1 MRKTPIPVRRLA
13 ILVVAG
19 LAAVPLW
26 GGSAFAADPGGA
38 TVEQAQSPETVVFD
52 LRYRGLSGPE
62 DPLTYRSYWGFGA
75 SSEANTPF
83 VEAVKGQVKEI
94 DLVYNGAFPEAQ
106 QWSVVEL
113 KDKKSVAMYFDL
125 NGDGKLTDDER
136 ILPTQSSQTQPQ
148 HEFTFVTPD
157 FTIRRDG
164 KPEVLYRAMLVA
176 NSYGSERM
184 NYMWSPCCV
193 LEGEATF
200 AGEPM
205 RLFLYDGGFDG
216 VFDAFGSGSFALIPV
231 SQKIEGYVPRAT
243 LSTLI
248 CRDGT
253 YYRLAIEN
261 SQEKDKA
268 LQVKFQEDT
277 SPTGRAAII
286 LQGKEPLKT
295 RLNYAQISG
304 AKDDTIQF
312 NTNNAQLA
320 IPVGQYKLS
329 YGGVCYGVES
339 SDQWQVSLNAGPE
352 FAIVKDETASV
363 EMGELALTVKA
374 VAEQER
380 WNSDAQTKTA
390 YPKETPLYLSLQIKG
405 KAGEVY
411 TRFSKN
417 NAENNQWSDV
427 KPHLTIVNADGKEIA
442 STDLEYG

>member
-1 MRKTPIPVRRLA
+1 MRRTPIPVRRLA
-13 ILVVAG
+13 ILVIAG

-26 GGSAFAADPGGA
+26 GGAAFAADPGGA
-38 TVEQAQSPETVVFD
+38 AAEQAQPPETVVFD
-52 LRYRGLSGPE
+52 LHYHGLTGPE
-62 DPLTYRSYWGFGA
+62 DPLSYRSYWGFGA
-75 SSEANTPF
+75 PSEANTPF
-83 VEAVKGQVKEI
+83 VEAVKEQVKEF

-113 KDKKSVAMYFDL
+113 KDKKSAAMYFDL
-125 NGDGKLTDDER
+125 NGDGKLDDAER
-136 ILPTQSSQTQPQ
+136 ILPTKSSQPQPQ

-164 KPEVLYRAMLVA
+164 KPEVLYRAMLAA
-176 NSYGSERM
+176 NSYGSDRM

-193 LEGEATF
+193 LEGQATF

-216 VFDAFGSGSFALIPV
+216 AFNAFGSGSFALIPV
-231 SQKIEGYVPRAT
+231 SQKIEEYMPRAT

-248 CRDGT
+248 CRDGA
-253 YYRLAIEN
+253 YYRLAIDG
-261 SQEKDKA
+261 SQEKDTV
-268 LQVKFQEDT
+268 LRVKFQKDT
-277 SPTGRAAII
+277 SPTGRAAVG
-286 LQGKEPLKT
+286 LKGKEPLKT
-295 RLNYAQISG
+295 RLNNARISG

-329 YGGVCYGVES
+329 YGSVCYGVES
-339 SDQWQVSLNAGPE
+339 SDQWQVSLSAGPE
-352 FAIVKDETASV
+352 FTIAKDETASV

-374 VAEQER
+374 VPEQDQ
-380 WNSDAQTKTA
+380 WNSEAKTKAA
-390 YPKETPLYLSLQIKG
+390 YAKETPLYLSLEIKG

-411 TRFSKN
+411 TRFSQKN
-417 NAENNQWSDV
+417 ADGNQWSDV
-427 KPHLTIVNADGKEIA
+427 KPHLTIVNADGKEIT

>member
-1 MRKTPIPVRRLA
+1 MSKTVIPACRLA
-13 ILVVAG
+13 TLAVAG
-19 LAAVPLW
+19 LAAVLLW
-26 GGSAFAADPGGA
+26 GGAAFASDPGGA
-38 TVEQAQSPETVVFD
+38 AAGQDQSPETVVFD
-52 LRYRGLSGPE
+52 LHYRGLSGPE
-62 DPLTYRSYWGFGA
+62 DPLTYHSYWGFGA
-75 SSEANTPF
+75 PSEANTPF
-83 VEAVKGQVKEI
+83 VEAVKGQVKEF

-113 KDKKSVAMYFDL
+113 KDKKSAVLYFDL
-125 NGDGKLTDDER
+125 NADGKLSDDER
-136 ILPTQSSQTQPQ
+136 VLPAQSSQSQQ
-148 HEFTFVTPD
+148 QQEFTFVTPD
-157 FTIRRDG
+157 FTIRREG
-164 KPEVLYRAMLVA
+164 KPEILYRAMLVA
-176 NSYGSERM
+176 NSYGGDQM

-193 LEGEATF
+193 LEGQATF

-216 VFDAFGSGSFALIPV
+216 AFNAFGSGSFTLIPA
-231 SQKIEGYVPRAT
+231 SQKIEEYLPRAT

-248 CRDGT
+248 CREGT

-261 SQEKDKA
+261 SQEKDNVLRVK
-268 LQVKFQEDT
+268 LQKDT
-277 SPTGRAAII
+277 SPTGRAAIS

-295 RLNYAQISG
+295 HLNYAQISG

-320 IPVGQYKLS
+320 IPVGQYRLS

-352 FAIVKDETASV
+352 FAIVKDQTASV
-363 EMGELALTVKA
+363 EIGEATLAVK
-374 VAEQER
+374 VVPEQER
-380 WNSDAQTKTA
+380 WNSDSQTKAA

-442 STDLEYG
+442 SADLEYG

>member
-1 MRKTPIPVRRLA
+1 MKRTPIPVHRLA

-26 GGSAFAADPGGA
+26 GGSAFAPDPGGA
-38 TVEQAQSPETVVFD
+38 AAGQDPSPETVVFD
-52 LRYRGLSGPE
+52 LHYRGLSGPE
-62 DPLTYRSYWGFGA
+62 DPLTYHSYWGFGA
-75 SSEANTPF
+75 PSEANTPF
-83 VEAVKGQVKEI
+83 VEAVKGQVKEF

-113 KDKKSVAMYFDL
+113 KDKKSAVLYFDL
-125 NGDGKLTDDER
+125 NADGKLSDDER
-136 ILPTQSSQTQPQ
+136 VLPAQSSQSQQ
-148 HEFTFVTPD
+148 QQEFTFVTPD
-157 FTIRRDG
+157 FTIRREG
-164 KPEVLYRAMLVA
+164 KPEILYRAMLVA
-176 NSYGSERM
+176 NSYGGDQM

-193 LEGEATF
+193 LEGQATF

-216 VFDAFGSGSFALIPV
+216 AFNAFGSGSFTLIPA
-231 SQKIEGYVPRAT
+231 SQKIEEYLPRAT

-248 CRDGT
+248 CREGT

-261 SQEKDKA
+261 SQEKDKVLRVK
-268 LQVKFQEDT
+268 LQKDT
-277 SPTGRAAII
+277 SPTGRAAIS

-295 RLNYAQISG
+295 HLNYAQISG

-320 IPVGQYKLS
+320 IPVGQYRLS

-352 FAIVKDETASV
+352 FAIVKDQTASV
-363 EMGELALTVKA
+363 EIGEATLAVK
-374 VAEQER
+374 VVPEQER
-380 WNSDAQTKTA
+380 WNSDSQTKAA

-442 STDLEYG
+442 SADLEYG